1 MLGRLNELL
10 VKIQNNSILPPTSS
24 SSATPGTRFL
34 VRATRFVRQTSQAQQ
49 KRMETSDGVAQD
61 ADVDAGD
68 AGSGGTP
75 IDMDALT
82 REALLNLL
90 TPYSSGASSSKHE
103 PGSIAACR
111 DAWQAAGH
119 LPPREAAMAIAASHK
134 VWPARRR
141 AAGRLVRLDSFD

>member
-1 MLGRLNELL
+1 
-10 VKIQNNSILPPTSS
+10 
-24 SSATPGTRFL
+24 
-34 VRATRFVRQTSQAQQ
+34 
-49 KRMETSDGVAQD
+49 MERVVGVAQD

-75 IDMDALT
+75 IDIDQMT

-111 DAWQAAGH
+111 DAWQAAGQ

-134 VWPARRR
+134 VWRGGVPQGVMDAGAWV
-141 AAGRLVRLDSFD
+141 AAESAIAQETEHAATAQQQVCS